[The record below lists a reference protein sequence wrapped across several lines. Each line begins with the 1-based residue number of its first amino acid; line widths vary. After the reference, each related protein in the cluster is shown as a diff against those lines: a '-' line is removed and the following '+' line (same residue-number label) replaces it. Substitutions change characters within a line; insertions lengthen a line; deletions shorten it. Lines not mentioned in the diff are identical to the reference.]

1 MSSKEPEV
9 VYVVE
14 KKKPKKKKKKIVI
27 VVYSNGRQ
35 GSNESVDE
43 FETVRVIAPSLEE
56 EIRPIVHEWRGGQLE
71 FACVSA
77 RTTHPHGVHV

>member
-1 MSSKEPEV
+1 MGCLSSKEPEV

-43 FETVRVIAPSLEE
+43 FEKVRSRDSTKP
-56 EIRPIVHEWRGGQLE
+56 
-71 FACVSA
+71 
-77 RTTHPHGVHV
+77 